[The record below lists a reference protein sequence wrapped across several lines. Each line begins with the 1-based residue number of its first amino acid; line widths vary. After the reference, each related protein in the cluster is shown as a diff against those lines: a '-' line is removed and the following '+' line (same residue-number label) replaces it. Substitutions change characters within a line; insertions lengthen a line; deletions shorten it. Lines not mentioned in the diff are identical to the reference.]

1 MNTENKRNT
10 KNKVDLDMLFRS
22 FNNVTT
28 SDEERDICDWLN
40 GNEENKKAYSTARDI
55 HEAFLLEAPAELL
68 EAHSPESACKRK
80 KSLRIALQCI
90 GYAAAIAIFCVIG
103 YNVINDRVE
112 DRLAK
117 TMNTIV
123 IPSGKSMDYILSD
136 GTKVKLNSGATLQ
149 YPVFFAKD
157 KREVHLDGEAYFEVK
172 HDERQPFIVKT
183 FASDIKVLGTEFN
196 VNADKDAGMFSAALI
211 EGSISLSNHQ
221 NPGEQIVMHPN
232 EKVSLERGHLILKEY
247 EAAKDIL
254 WTEGI
259 LDISGLD
266 FSELM
271 QKLEM
276 AFGVRIVV
284 ERDMPSGQVFAN
296 AKLRISDGVDKA
308 FEVIGN
314 GADFTYHKDY
324 NTGTIFIR

>member
-136 GTKVKLNSGATLQ
+136 GTKVKLNSGAMLQ

-196 VNADKDAGMFSAALI
+196 VNADKSSGTFSVALV
-211 EGSISLSNHQ
+211 EGSVMLSNTL
-221 NPGEQIVMHPN
+221 NPGEQIIMHPD
-232 EKVSLERGHLILKEY
+232 EKVTLVKDHMVIQEY
-247 EAAKDIL
+247 EASKDAI

-259 LDISGLD
+259 IDISGIGFDTLID
-266 FSELM
+266 RIEKSY
-271 QKLEM
+271 
-276 AFGVRIVV
+276 GVDIIIQREDSPEI
-284 ERDMPSGQVFAN
+284 DCISGQI
-296 AKLRISDGVDKA
+296 RISDGIDHA
-308 FEVIGN
+308 MNIICQLSGT
-314 GADFTYHKDY
+314 TYRKDLK
-324 NTGTIFIR
+324 TGKIYIR

>member
-68 EAHSPESACKRK
+68 EAHSPESVHKRK

-90 GYAAAIAIFCVIG
+90 GYAAAIAMFCVIG

-136 GTKVKLNSGATLQ
+136 GTKVKLNSGAMLQ

-196 VNADKDAGMFSAALI
+196 VNADKSSGTFSVALV
-211 EGSISLSNHQ
+211 EGSVMLSNTL
-221 NPGEQIVMHPN
+221 NPGEQIIMHPD
-232 EKVSLERGHLILKEY
+232 EKVTLVKDHMVIQEY
-247 EAAKDIL
+247 EASKDAI

-259 LDISGLD
+259 IDISGIGFDTLID
-266 FSELM
+266 RIEKSY
-271 QKLEM
+271 
-276 AFGVRIVV
+276 GVDIIIQREDSPEI
-284 ERDMPSGQVFAN
+284 DCISGQI
-296 AKLRISDGVDKA
+296 RISDGIDHA
-308 FEVIGN
+308 MNIICQLSGT
-314 GADFTYHKDY
+314 TYRKDLK
-324 NTGTIFIR
+324 TGKIYIR

>member
-68 EAHSPESACKRK
+68 EAHSPESARKRK

-90 GYAAAIAIFCVIG
+90 GYAAAIAMFCVIG

-136 GTKVKLNSGATLQ
+136 GTKVKLNSGAMLQ

-196 VNADKDAGMFSAALI
+196 VNADKSSGTFSVALV
-211 EGSISLSNHQ
+211 EGSVMLSNTL
-221 NPGEQIVMHPN
+221 NPGEQIIMHPD
-232 EKVSLERGHLILKEY
+232 EKVTLVKDHMVIQEY
-247 EAAKDIL
+247 EASKDAI

-259 LDISGLD
+259 IDISGIGFDTLID
-266 FSELM
+266 RIEKSY
-271 QKLEM
+271 
-276 AFGVRIVV
+276 GVDIIIQREDSPEI
-284 ERDMPSGQVFAN
+284 DCISGQI
-296 AKLRISDGVDKA
+296 RISDGIDHA
-308 FEVIGN
+308 MNIICQLSGT
-314 GADFTYHKDY
+314 TYRKDLK
-324 NTGTIFIR
+324 TGKIYIR